1 MDTPDLSQPMTISPL
16 SKTVTRRYTLGRQ
29 GLWPG
34 RRWAGMDGTAQAL
47 RYVESV
53 QMDPL
58 NVLARSHDLA
68 LWGRVLDYQPDH
80 LDTLMYRDH
89 AFFDYGNL
97 LRIYPM
103 HELPYWRAVMRR
115 RGNDT
120 RWGSFGEQNRA
131 LLDAVTA
138 ELRRRGPL
146 GNRNFTG
153 QNRVVSYRGRKDS
166 ALALYYLWLTGELMI
181 HHRVG
186 FERVYDFRENIIPAS
201 VSHEATDAEA
211 ERFFARKVFAYR
223 GWCTLRGWA
232 SWMAF
237 FVARKIGQTEARRW
251 LDGML
256 ADGQIT
262 GVTLAGEKDPYYLLA
277 EDADLLAAVNDGQ
290 VPAAWRPLETTTQEE
305 VVFLAPLET
314 VSAGGRAQA
323 LFGFEYVWEVYK
335 PAAKRRWGYYTL
347 PILYG
352 DRLVARLDPKLDR
365 ATATLVINGFWLEEQ
380 QQGKDPEFMEAL
392 ARGLTRLAK
401 FVRARHVVAPALKP
415 VRFYKH
421 IQARVRE
428 GMG

>member
-1 MDTPDLSQPMTISPL
+1 
-16 SKTVTRRYTLGRQ
+16 
-29 GLWPG
+29 
-34 RRWAGMDGTAQAL
+34 
-47 RYVESV
+47 
-53 QMDPL
+53 
-58 NVLARSHDLA
+58 
-68 LWGRVLDYQPDH
+68 RVLDYQPDH

-138 ELRRRGPL
+138 ELRGRGPL

-153 QNRVVSYRGRKDS
+153 RNRVVSYRGRKDS

-186 FERVYDFRENIIPAS
+186 FERVYDFRENIIPAP

-380 QQGKDPEFMEAL
+380 QLGKDPEFMEAL